1 MSWSGSEVP
10 IIQKRINYLK
20 RLLPLLNGLDFLN
33 HKKYIEDEI
42 ADCKKRMDYVEIEEI
57 LTGL

>member
-1 MSWSGSEVP
+1 MMWSGSEVP
-10 IIQKRINYLK
+10 LIQKRIDYLN

-42 ADCKKRMDYVEIEEI
+42 ENKKEYMNNVEINEI
-57 LTGL
+57 LRGL